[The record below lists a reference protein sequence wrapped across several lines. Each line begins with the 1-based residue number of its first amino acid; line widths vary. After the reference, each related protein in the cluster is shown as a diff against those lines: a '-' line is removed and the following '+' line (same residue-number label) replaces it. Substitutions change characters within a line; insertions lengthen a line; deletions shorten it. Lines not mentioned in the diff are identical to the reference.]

1 VDEARSVCD
10 VESPREKRNTV
21 IGVSIPVIRETE
33 LAPHPRR
40 ETLHL
45 LTLRVRVPRVVVHL
59 RRFHQAARSRRRR
72 CRRSTRPSL
81 LLLES
86 NPTCIAQRLQF
97 THKVTK
103 TLFNFGE
110 KKNEYID

>member
-10 VESPREKRNTV
+10 VESPREKRNAV
-21 IGVSIPVIRETE
+21 IGVSVAVIRETE

-45 LTLRVRVPRVVVHL
+45 LTLRVCVPGVVVHL
-59 RRFHQAARSRRRR
+59 RRFHHAARSLLRR
-72 CRRSTRPSL
+72 CSRGTRPSL

-86 NPTCIAQRLQF
+86 NPTRIAQ
-97 THKVTK
+97 
-103 TLFNFGE
+103 
-110 KKNEYID
+110 